1 MKRRALLAALV
12 PLTAGCFSGTR
23 TQADEPTETATPIP
37 DETATET
44 PRDPSDQTLSDDQE
58 EAIDKINTA
67 QNHLREAVYIYT
79 GGVSDDLLE
88 VSAAASEFDDRSVL
102 LKLSDVQTAVHEAR
116 QAAVTTE
123 QEATVESLGEMQR
136 FLTHATDLQ
145 AWLIDGHEA
154 VGDTYD
160 AIDDDEDEE
169 TIEAELDAVERAV
182 EHAAEP
188 LEVVTGIDSAAAES
202 TDAIGMDEYEH
213 KQTQFEH
220 EVDVLTQLH
229 DALSSIQS
237 ARDELDAARAKA
249 DDGDYYSAENAA
261 ERAEESLE
269 EIVDNLEDLDD
280 DLPSRAGAFEE
291 PVEDVLTIARDYAT
305 EAEDLRDQYE

>member
-23 TQADEPTETATPIP
+23 TQADEPTETATPTP
-37 DETATET
+37 DETPTET
-44 PRDPSDQTLSDDQE
+44 PPDPSDQTLSDDQE

-67 QNHLREAVYIYT
+67 QNLLREAVYIYT

-123 QEATVESLGEMQR
+123 QEATVESLGELQR

-160 AIDDDEDEE
+160 AIDDDDDEE
-169 TIEAELDAVERAV
+169 TVEAELDAVERAV

-202 TDAIGMDEYEH
+202 TGAIGMDEYEH

-237 ARDELDAARAKA
+237 ARGELDAARAKA

-269 EIVDNLEDLDD
+269 EIVDNLETLDD
-280 DLPSRAGAFEE
+280 DPPSRAGAFEE